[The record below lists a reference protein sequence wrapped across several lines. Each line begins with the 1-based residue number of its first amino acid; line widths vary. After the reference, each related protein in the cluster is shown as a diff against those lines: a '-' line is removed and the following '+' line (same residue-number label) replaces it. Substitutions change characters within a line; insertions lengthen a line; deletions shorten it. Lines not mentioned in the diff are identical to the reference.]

1 MLKVTFGLLVVI
13 GAILVSV
20 AGVLAV
26 IGAVVFAAYLVAM
39 AVRRVRACR
48 QARRVASI
56 REGVLS

>member
-1 MLKVTFGLLVVI
+1 MSQIFGLLVVI
-13 GAILVSV
+13 GAILVAV
-20 AGVLAV
+20 AGALAV

-39 AVRRVRACR
+39 AVRRVRSGR